1 MISLTVSMYTFR
13 LYVIYV
19 TNFIFNK
26 TFMYYERQSTL
37 GDFVKDFEGCN
48 HIYAVVGYDGE
59 YVRLACIHCG
69 NVIVEYCY
77 L

>member
-1 MISLTVSMYTFR
+1 
-13 LYVIYV
+13 
-19 TNFIFNK
+19 
-26 TFMYYERQSTL
+26 MYYERQSTL

>member
-1 MISLTVSMYTFR
+1 MLFR

-19 TNFIFNK
+19 TKFILNK
-26 TFMYYERQSTL
+26 TFMYYERQNTL
-37 GDFVKDFEGCN
+37 GDFMKNFEGCN
-48 HIYAVVGYDGE
+48 HIYTVVGYDGE

-69 NVIVEYCY
+69 NVVVEYCY

>member
-1 MISLTVSMYTFR
+1 
-13 LYVIYV
+13 
-19 TNFIFNK
+19 
-26 TFMYYERQSTL
+26 MYYEEQNTL
-37 GDFVKDFEGCN
+37 GDLAKDFKTCN
-48 HIYAVVGYDGE
+48 HVYTVVGYDGE